1 MDDKRLKTPDGTD
14 QAVAAAQHCIWQ
26 PGAALSSMSPRAGTS
41 IAATARPVFGSG
53 AGPPAAPGTRA
64 MPDYIQVVST
74 TARKEQARAIADELL
89 QRRLAACVQIG
100 GPIESSYWWQ
110 GNIETSEEWQLIIK
124 SRADLYP
131 ELEQAV
137 LALHPYDVP
146 ELLVTRVET
155 GHAAYLE
162 WMAGELSMPG

>member
-1 MDDKRLKTPDGTD
+1 
-14 QAVAAAQHCIWQ
+14 
-26 PGAALSSMSPRAGTS
+26 MS
-41 IAATARPVFGSG
+41 
-53 AGPPAAPGTRA
+53 
-64 MPDYIQVVST
+64 DYIQVVST

-89 QRRLAACVQIG
+89 KRRLAACVQIG

-131 ELEQAV
+131 ALEEAV

-162 WMAGELSMPG
+162 WMAGELPKPGRRPTGRCNDS